1 MNSCLARCPRE
12 VARIFYLFNAI
23 FILFGTS
30 RFKGKS
36 IMPCIIPSGIGFV
49 LFARK
54 RSANVASATCFCLC
68 DSEATATQHEVG
80 HSVVATGRGVFRL
93 SSSFSAVLG
102 QPLKSSLKPV
112 FISPPLR
119 WETTAERS

>member
-1 MNSCLARCPRE
+1 MPFSSFWGQAVLKENQLCL
-12 VARIFYLFNAI
+12 
-23 FILFGTS
+23 G
-30 RFKGKS
+30 
-36 IMPCIIPSGIGFV
+36 IIASGIGFV

-93 SSSFSAVLG
+93 GSSFSAVHG